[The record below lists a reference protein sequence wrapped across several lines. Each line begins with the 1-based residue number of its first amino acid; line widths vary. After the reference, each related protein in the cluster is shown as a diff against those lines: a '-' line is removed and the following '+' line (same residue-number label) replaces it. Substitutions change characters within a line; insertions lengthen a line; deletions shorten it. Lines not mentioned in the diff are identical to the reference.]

1 MADFILPALYTLL
14 IWWFST
20 GLILYLDSLPR
31 RTFRWSM
38 FGATVV
44 LLAALYGLA
53 TSRADTSVAAAYIAF
68 TSAVLIWGW
77 LEMAF
82 LMGFVTGPRAAAAP
96 WGCSGWSR
104 FRYATLAILYHEIS
118 LVVGAGVV
126 FALTLDAANP
136 VGWWTF
142 LTLWIMRLS
151 AKLNLFLGVP
161 QLNAELLPEHL
172 QFVRSYL
179 TKKPINFLFPISI
192 TASVIAAVLMVQRI
206 MASSESPFETAGLTL
221 VAALIVL
228 GIVEHWLMVLPL
240 PAAKLWNWKSASN
253 EPVELNRF

>member
-1 MADFILPALYTLL
+1 MIHFILPVLFALL

-38 FGATVV
+38 LGATTV
-44 LLAALYGLA
+44 LIAALYGLA
-53 TSRADTSVAAAYIAF
+53 ASRDNTGVAAAYVAF
-68 TSAVLIWGW
+68 TAAVLVWGW

-82 LMGFVTGPRAAAAP
+82 LMGFLTGPRPAAAP
-96 WGCSGWSR
+96 WASAGWAR
-104 FRYATLAILYHEIS
+104 FRYAVLAILYHELS
-118 LVVGAGVV
+118 LIVGAALVL
-126 FALTLDAANP
+126 ALTWGADNQ
-136 VGWWTF
+136 VGWWTY

-172 QFVRSYL
+172 QFLKSYL
-179 TKKPINFLFPISI
+179 TKKPMNFLFPISI
-192 TASVIAAVLMVQRI
+192 TASVIAAVIVVQRI
-206 MASSESPFETAGLTL
+206 IVSSELPFESVGLTL

-228 GIVEHWLMVLPL
+228 AIVEHWLMVLPV
-240 PAAKLWNWKSASN
+240 PAAKLWNFKPASH
-253 EPVELNRF
+253 EPVELNRL